1 MSFTFETL
9 LDKILMIILRYS
21 GDVYTIFRTY
31 LGLNQ
36 RLNRILLDKRLHLFA
51 DFLHLNPRDGTCDDY
66 TNSVVLQDV
75 SRQLSSIN
83 TQANEPQLRQCFQSL
98 IMFHIKE
105 QSTRL
110 RNEFQLNLMA
120 FETMRQHISIEA
132 TRQVESLV
140 LTRGTGLQ
148 CDDDELG
155 GFNLAEA
162 INQLLIHHFN
172 NINSVSRQ
180 FIYRITQ
187 MFKAFIMS
195 NTRLLKNRVVVN
207 LLLIAIQCQ

>member
-1 MSFTFETL
+1 
-9 LDKILMIILRYS
+9 
-21 GDVYTIFRTY
+21 
-31 LGLNQ
+31 
-36 RLNRILLDKRLHLFA
+36 
-51 DFLHLNPRDGTCDDY
+51 
-66 TNSVVLQDV
+66 
-75 SRQLSSIN
+75 
-83 TQANEPQLRQCFQSL
+83 
-98 IMFHIKE
+98 
-105 QSTRL
+105 
-110 RNEFQLNLMA
+110 MA

-132 TRQVESLV
+132 TRQVKSLV

-187 MFKAFIMS
+187 MFKALIMS
-195 NTRLLKNRVVVN
+195 NTRLLKNRDYNDYKRSTVCYFLFHSVYRQRYFDYSQADDFFNTKYYRAVVN
-207 LLLIAIQCQ
+207 LLLFVIQCQ